1 MKLEKYR
8 HPFIFY
14 GVAVL
19 VPWAFWFIAGAISQ
33 STLWENRSW
42 LGFASILVILGS
54 VAPMA
59 AAFSLILP
67 DKEMRNELISA
78 CINFKGIHW
87 KWWAFHLLFPTASIL
102 AAMGISLFFGYS
114 PEQFRIN
121 TGLSFSGIG
130 ILPSWLIILAAPII
144 EEFGWHTYGIH
155 CVRRR
160 FNLFVT
166 CFVFGIIWALWHAP
180 LSVFGSSY
188 QGQVVEI
195 GPLHSANFVVS
206 LIPYLIIDN
215 WAYYRT
221 KRNMFFQVIFHLL
234 CNFSNE
240 IFFTHPDVKIIQTLL
255 FIIFAAVVVVK
266 DRKYFFDRTYN
277 DVYFIGQM
285 QK

>member
-19 VPWAFWFIAGAISQ
+19 VPWAFWFIAGVVSKSA
-33 STLWENRSW
+33 LWEDKSW
-42 LGFASILVILGS
+42 LIFASALVILGS

-59 AAFSLILP
+59 VAFALIIP
-67 DKEMRNELISA
+67 DKEMWDELVSA

-102 AAMGISLFFGYS
+102 VAMAVSLLFGYS
-114 PEQFRIN
+114 PGQFRIN

-130 ILPSWLIILAAPII
+130 ILPSWLIILVAPIV

-160 FNLFVT
+160 FSLFVT
-166 CFVFGIIWALWHAP
+166 CFVFGLIWALWHAP

-195 GPLHSANFVVS
+195 GPIHSANFVVS

-240 IFFTHPDVKIIQTLL
+240 IFFTHPYVKIIQTLL
-255 FIIFAAVVVVK
+255 FIIFAAVVVIK
-266 DRKYFFDRTYN
+266 DKKYFFERELFPSGKGDRL
-277 DVYFIGQM
+277 
-285 QK
+285 

>member
-14 GVAVL
+14 GVAIL
-19 VPWAFWFIAGAISQ
+19 VPWAFWFIAGAISK
-33 STLWENRSW
+33 SALWEEQNW
-42 LGFASILVILGS
+42 LILASILVILGS
-54 VAPMA
+54 AAPMA
-59 AAFSLILP
+59 VAFALIFP
-67 DKEMRNELISA
+67 DREMRKELISA
-78 CINFKGIHW
+78 CINFRDIHW

-102 AAMGISLFFGYS
+102 AAMAISLLFGYS
-114 PEQFRIN
+114 PGQFRIN

-130 ILPSWLIILAAPII
+130 ILPSWLIIFAAPII

-160 FNLFVT
+160 FNLFTT
-166 CFVFGIIWALWHAP
+166 CFVFGLIWAFWHAP
-180 LSVFGSSY
+180 LAVFGSSY

-195 GPLHSANFVVS
+195 GPLHSANFVIS

-240 IFFTHPDVKIIQTLL
+240 IFFTHPDAKIIQTLI
-255 FIIFAAVVVVK
+255 FIAFAAVVVIK
-266 DRKYFFDRTYN
+266 DKKYFFDKNYEWES
-277 DVYFIGQM
+277 
-285 QK
+285 K